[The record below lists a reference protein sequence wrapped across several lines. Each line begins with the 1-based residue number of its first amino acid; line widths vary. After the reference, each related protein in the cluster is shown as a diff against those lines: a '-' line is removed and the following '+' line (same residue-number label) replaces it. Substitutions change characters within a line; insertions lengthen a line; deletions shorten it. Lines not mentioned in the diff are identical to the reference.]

1 MIIVFI
7 IAIFYVMQINAAQEI
22 VHNPLLQLN
31 SIIEHKPTIPTARFY
46 ASVLT
51 AITQIQ
57 QHRPAQYTN
66 AIKQIHDLYTKR
78 KNIIERIHALNKDFH
93 SEDVINGCIS
103 LLLTI
108 KKSYQPED
116 TYHQYFESKLIDA
129 YQHKAQ
135 LQLQSRSPHYESI
148 KKTITTLLTYP
159 LSPTIRT
166 QWEKILRKVN
176 SGVQISKA
184 IENIECTPSQTLEQ
198 VNTLKLLYTQLASL
212 YNNSHPIKS
221 NIQTTINAL
230 DRSITIKTLENHFK
244 QIQKTT
250 DPQYVPLAATLYF
263 IHSDNH
269 QDALLQYDMDKYHY
283 LAMLE
288 YIASIPASKNINNP
302 AVRDTL
308 SRSINS
314 MRLIQSLSHY
324 TDSTYETTMQTIA
337 KQKSYIERLTTVIDS
352 TDINLESD
360 FTYLL
365 GAIECTKALFLTESP
380 TAQSLTERKQHIVD
394 IRTQITALK
403 KRAAFLQV
411 MAPITYD
418 TAQAICSLEK
428 ESTDLINKC
437 SFSASTQYSINA
449 IMVPLDKQY
458 NAIQSK
464 KEVLKEL
471 LAKTAT

>member
-1 MIIVFI
+1 
-7 IAIFYVMQINAAQEI
+7 MQINAAQEI

-31 SIIEHKPTIPTARFY
+31 SIFEHKPDKPSAHFY
-46 ASVLT
+46 AHVLT

-57 QHRPAQYTN
+57 KHNPAQYTD
-66 AIKQIHDLYTKR
+66 AIKYIHDLYTKR
-78 KNIIERIHALNKDFH
+78 KNIIERIHTLNKDYC
-93 SEDVINGCIS
+93 SQEAINGCIN

-135 LQLQSRSPHYESI
+135 LQLSSRSPHHESI

-166 QWEKILRKVN
+166 QWEKTLRKVN
-176 SGVQISKA
+176 VSIQISKA
-184 IENIECTPSQTLEQ
+184 IESIECSPNQTLEQ
-198 VNTLKLLYTQLASL
+198 VHTLKYLYTQLSSL
-212 YNNSHPIKS
+212 YNHYHPIRN

-230 DRSITIKTLENHFK
+230 NHSITIKILEDHFK

-250 DPQYVPLAATLYF
+250 GPQYAPLAATLYF

-269 QDALLQYDMDKYHY
+269 QNTLLQYDMDKYHY

-288 YIASIPASKNINNP
+288 YVTSIPVSKNINNP
-302 AVRDTL
+302 AVRETL
-308 SRSINS
+308 LRSINS
-314 MRLIQSLSHY
+314 MHLIQSLSRY
-324 TDSTYETTMQTIA
+324 TDSTYETTMQAIE
-337 KQKSYIERLTTVIDS
+337 KQKSYIERLTTVIDR

-360 FTYLL
+360 FIYLL
-365 GAIECTKALFLTESP
+365 GAIECTKALFPIESP
-380 TAQSLTERKQHIVD
+380 TAQSLIDHKQHIVE

-403 KRAAFLQV
+403 KRAALLQV

-418 TAQAICSLEK
+418 TAQAICILEK
-428 ESTDLINKC
+428 DSSDLINKC
-437 SFSASTQYSINA
+437 SFSSSTQYSINA
-449 IMVPLDKQY
+449 IMGPLDKQY
-458 NAIQSK
+458 NAIQLK
-464 KEVLKEL
+464 KETLKEL
-471 LAKTAT
+471 LTKTATRQSPTISHVS